1 MASTTRPTPRRIEVP
16 AMGAEDVVVDEHGIA
31 WTGSPLSAFEELET
45 VTNQIEFARA
55 AFGAGIPCF
64 GSCWGLQV
72 MAVALGGRV
81 HRHPGGPEIGI
92 SRRVGLTD
100 AQMNRLMPINQRFE
114 TQRRA
119 IQRQERETR
128 LSLRDAMRDSTHAD
142 QARITSYLDKLV
154 DLQRQRVELVAQEQR
169 DLAAFM
175 TPLQRARYTALQE
188 QVRRRIEQMARQNRT
203 PADTTL
209 GAPPAH

>member
-1 MASTTRPTPRRIEVP
+1 MRAGFASLPLGAVLLTVVGLDAGAQLRPRRESTQP
-16 AMGAEDVVVDEHGIA
+16 RAGAARQLPDERGA
-31 WTGSPLSAFEELET
+31 TVNRAQLERRFRQMLYQ
-45 VTNQIEFARA
+45 VTR
-55 AFGAGIPCF
+55 
-64 GSCWGLQV
+64 
-72 MAVALGGRV
+72 
-81 HRHPGGPEIGI
+81 
-92 SRRVGLTD
+92 RRVGLTD

-154 DLQRQRVELVAQEQR
+154 ELQRQRVELVAQEQR

-188 QVRRRIEQMARQNRT
+188 QVRRRIEQMGRQNRT

-209 GAPPAH
+209 GTPPAH

>member
-1 MASTTRPTPRRIEVP
+1 MRTPAAALPLGALLLVVLGLDAGAQIRPRRESTLP
-16 AMGAEDVVVDEHGIA
+16 RAGQLPERGGTAGNRA
-31 WTGSPLSAFEELET
+31 QLERRFRQMLYQ
-45 VTNQIEFARA
+45 VTR
-55 AFGAGIPCF
+55 
-64 GSCWGLQV
+64 
-72 MAVALGGRV
+72 
-81 HRHPGGPEIGI
+81 
-92 SRRVGLTD
+92 RRVGLSD

-128 LSLRDAMRDSTHAD
+128 LALRDAMRDSTHAD
-142 QARITSYLDKLV
+142 QPRITGYLDKLV

-188 QVRRRIEQMARQNRT
+188 QVRRRVEQMVRKNRGQG
-203 PADTTL
+203 DSTTA
-209 GAPPAH
+209 APPER